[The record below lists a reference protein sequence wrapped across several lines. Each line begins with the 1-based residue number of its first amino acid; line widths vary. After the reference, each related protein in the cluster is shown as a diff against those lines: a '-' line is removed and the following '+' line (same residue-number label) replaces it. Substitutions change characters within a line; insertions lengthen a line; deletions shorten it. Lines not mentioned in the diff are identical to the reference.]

1 MPSMEHKYY
10 QGESPAG
17 SDESGVTGIIEF
29 QDVKEP
35 VHDAT
40 VYVRVQD
47 VGRADAAANTVAEEV
62 IRNVD
67 ILPNGVPL
75 QFQVKGIKP
84 SASGH
89 YAVRV
94 HADVSG
100 DGRVS
105 PGDYVSTQS
114 YPVDLSEQS
123 AKVSIVTRRVGQR

>member
-1 MPSMEHKYY
+1 MLSMLHNNY
-10 QGESPAG
+10 QGEPPTG
-17 SDESGVTGIIEF
+17 SGESGVTGTIEF
-29 QDVKEP
+29 QDVREP

-62 IRNVD
+62 IRNVE
-67 ILPNGVPL
+67 IVPGGAPLPFSV
-75 QFQVKGIKP
+75 QGIRL
-84 SASGH
+84 SANAR

-94 HADVSG
+94 HADCSG

-114 YPVDLSEQS
+114 YPVNVGEQS
-123 AKVSIVTRRVGQR
+123 TNVSIVTRRVGQ